1 MLIEILIFLLL
12 GILIGILT
20 GLFPGVHINLVG
32 AFLVALAA
40 TAFSSINSIFLAV
53 FIVSLAI
60 THTFLDFIPSIFLGC
75 PNDDDT
81 GLSVLPGHEML
92 KKGQGYEAVLL
103 TAYGG
108 IMAILTLILTAFPL
122 ILIMNKIYDF
132 LKTKYIMAGILI
144 FIAILL
150 ITSEKGKSK
159 FKALLAFL
167 LTGTL
172 GLAVLNFPSLNQP
185 LLPLL
190 SGLFGA
196 SSILLSIKNKIQ
208 IPKQII
214 TNPNFKETLKP
225 LSQAFLGSL
234 ISSPVCGF
242 LPGLGS
248 GQAAVIGNQITKTDR
263 KGFLILLGATNI
275 LVMSFSFI
283 SLYAISKT
291 RTGAAAAVNELLGS
305 FSWKIL
311 LLFIAIILIS
321 GIASF
326 FLVKFFAAFFSKR
339 VTKISYTKISI
350 ATLAVLIII
359 VTIVSGF
366 LGLLVLAVST
376 FTGIYCISL
385 NVKRTNM
392 MGCLLLSTILF
403 YLGIV
408 L

>member
-1 MLIEILIFLLL
+1 MLIEILVFLFL
-12 GILIGILT
+12 GIITGTFT
-20 GLFPGVHINLVG
+20 GLFPGIHINLVG
-32 AFLVALAA
+32 AFLVALSAS
-40 TAFSSINSIFLAV
+40 TFSSINPVFLAV
-53 FIVSLAI
+53 FIVSMAI

-92 KKGQGYEAVLL
+92 KNGEGYEAVML

-108 IMAILTLILTAFPL
+108 IIAIFTLILTAFPL
-122 ILIMNKIYDF
+122 VLVMNKIYDF
-132 LKTKYIMAGILI
+132 LKTKYVMAGILI
-144 FIAILL
+144 LVAILL
-150 ITSEKGKSK
+150 IISEKGKNK
-159 FKALLAFL
+159 FKALLVFI
-167 LTGTL
+167 LTGIL
-172 GLAVLNFPSLNQP
+172 GLCVLNFPSLNQP

-196 SSILLSIKNKIQ
+196 SSIILSIKNKIQ
-208 IPKQII
+208 IPKQVI
-214 TNPNFKETLKP
+214 TNPDFKGALKP
-225 LSQAFLGSL
+225 LSKAFLGSL
-234 ISSPVCGF
+234 IASPICGF

-248 GQAAVIGNQITKTDR
+248 GQAAVIGNQITRTDR

-311 LLFIAIILIS
+311 LLFMIIILIS
-321 GIASF
+321 GLASF
-326 FLVKFFAAFFSKR
+326 FLTKFFAKFFSKR

-350 ATLAVLIII
+350 ITLAILVII

-366 LGLLVLAVST
+366 LGLIVLIVST

-403 YLGIV
+403 YLGVI
-408 L
+408 